1 MQLLASGTVA
11 IKAAV
16 DQVQTD
22 LDSLATAAKD
32 DYRPQVTAVKSALQ
46 QLKTATENLGDGN
59 GSQSLMAVGAAILT
73 TGTAANALL
82 TQLKAACGS

>member
-1 MQLLASGTVA
+1 M
-11 IKAAV
+11 
-16 DQVQTD
+16 
-22 LDSLATAAKD
+22 
-32 DYRPQVTAVKSALQ
+32 TAVKSALQ

-59 GSQSLMAVGAAILT
+59 GSQSLMAVGAAILA